1 MSHISEIPTC
11 SLRQIHDLHIRLV
24 PEVVDFGPEQ
34 GDTPSNLNETVPLLP
49 FYSPV
54 PSHSEPSSGID
65 VDGVGQDHLFGLVV
79 IGYMS
84 GRIDTSSEVSS
95 SRAVSRS
102 SGDEREEDVVVI
114 NGRGTEFYRYKELL

>member
-1 MSHISEIPTC
+1 MSHISENPTC
-11 SLRQIHDLHIRLV
+11 SLRQLHDLHIRFV

-34 GDTPSNLNETVPLLP
+34 GDTPSNLNETVPLLS

-84 GRIDTSSEVSS
+84 GRIDTSSKVSS
-95 SRAVSRS
+95 TCAVSRT
-102 SGDEREEDVVVI
+102 SGDEREENVVVVD
-114 NGRGTEFYRYKELL
+114 G

>member
-1 MSHISEIPTC
+1 MRDLSENPTY
-11 SLRQIHDLHIRLV
+11 SFRQFHDLHIRLV
-24 PEVVDFGPEQ
+24 PEVVDFGPKQ
-34 GDTPSNLNETVPLLP
+34 GDTPSNLNETVPLLS

-84 GRIDTSSEVSS
+84 GRVDTSSKVSS
-95 SRAVSRS
+95 TCAVSRS

-114 NGRGTEFYRYKELL
+114 DG